1 MRFPISTK
9 KHVVASF
16 LCRFTSKDQ
25 LPCVLTL
32 ERSLTDSHFPGKW
45 GVVSGTV
52 EAQDNSLISRAHKEM
67 QEELVNQMHKA
78 DFDGTVSG
86 ITQTAQQTYLKQF
99 APQDTEEA
107 APPQSPQKT
116 QKEKK

>member
-1 MRFPISTK
+1 
-9 KHVVASF
+9 
-16 LCRFTSKDQ
+16 
-25 LPCVLTL
+25 
-32 ERSLTDSHFPGKW
+32 
-45 GVVSGTV
+45 
-52 EAQDNSLISRAHKEM
+52 M
-67 QEELVNQMHKA
+67 QEDLVNQMHKA

>member
-1 MRFPISTK
+1 M
-9 KHVVASF
+9 
-16 LCRFTSKDQ
+16 LQQ
-25 LPCVLTL
+25 LDPYVGRYYSSDWVRKNVLQQS
-32 ERSLTDSHFPGKW
+32 EEDIKNM
-45 GVVSGTV
+45 
-52 EAQDNSLISRAHKEM
+52 DKEM
-67 QEELVNQMHKA
+67 QEDLVNQMHKA